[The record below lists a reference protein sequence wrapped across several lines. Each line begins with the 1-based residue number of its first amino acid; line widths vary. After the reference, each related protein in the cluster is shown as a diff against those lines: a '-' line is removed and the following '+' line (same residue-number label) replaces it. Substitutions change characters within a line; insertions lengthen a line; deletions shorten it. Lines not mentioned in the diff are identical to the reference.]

1 MAKKIIRVAP
11 SLLAADFT
19 NLDKELK
26 RVIKA
31 KADWIHLDVMDG
43 HFVDNISFGIPV
55 CNSLKDYPIFK
66 DVHLM
71 ISDPKRYVERFID
84 AQADL
89 ITFHYE
95 SMKFK
100 KDIKEL
106 IEIIHDSGC
115 ACGISINPDT
125 DVEVLKP
132 FLKDLDVFLVMSV
145 YPGFGGQSFI
155 ESSVEK
161 IAKLREMIDEK
172 CYECFIEVD
181 GGINDKTAML
191 IKQAGADILVSGS
204 YLFKN
209 ENMKQAIKGLKK

>member
-1 MAKKIIRVAP
+1 MRKIYISP
-11 SLLAADFT
+11 SLLSANFA
-19 NLDKELK
+19 NLEKD
-26 RVIKA
+26 IKLVESLGA
-31 KADWIHLDVMDG
+31 EYLHFDVMDG

-55 CNSLKDYPIFK
+55 CNALKDYPIFK

-95 SMKFK
+95 SMKYK

-115 ACGISINPDT
+115 ACGISINPNS

-132 FLKDLDVFLVMSV
+132 FLKDLDVVLVMSV

-181 GGINDKTAML
+181 GGINDKTAKL
-191 IKQAGADILVSGS
+191 VKEAGADILVSGS

-209 ENMKQAIKGLKK
+209 ENMKQAIKELRK